1 MFSIR
6 CVAYTMGDDGW
17 ISMPG
22 PNDADG
28 LHVRP
33 RERDGRLM
41 ITDIYLH
48 ATEITPEILRGLS
61 IRRLEAELNAAPRLE
76 PGRRYPM
83 GVAVVADFVRSI
95 PDDTPEPSLADL
107 RSRAHEQAQ
116 LVRAKEPDRPR
127 LTRPDGAS
135 PEEFYPRV
143 AAAYSQYAPRTRAP
157 AKEMA
162 AEAGVPITTVHRW
175 IREARRRGF
184 LTPAR
189 KGKAG

>member
-1 MFSIR
+1 VTISLSS
-6 CVAYTMGDDGW
+6 DGW
-17 ISMPG
+17 VTLPG
-22 PNDADG
+22 PEGAG

-33 RERDGRLM
+33 RESEGRM
-41 ITDIYLH
+41 VITGLYLH
-48 ATEITPEILRGLS
+48 APEVTPEIFRAVS
-61 IRRLEAELNAAPRLE
+61 ISRLEAQLNAGPRVE
-76 PGRRYPM
+76 PGQP
-83 GVAVVADFVRSI
+83 VAGLTWPVIADFTRSVR
-95 PDDTPEPSLADL
+95 DDSEPSLAEL
-107 RSRAHEQAQ
+107 RDRARQQTREA
-116 LVRAKEPDRPR
+116 RPKEPDRPR

-143 AAAYSQYAPRTRAP
+143 AAAYSQYVSRTRAP

-162 AEAGVPITTVHRW
+162 AEAGVPITTAHRW

>member
-1 MFSIR
+1 M
-6 CVAYTMGDDGW
+6 AYTMGDDGW

-22 PNDADG
+22 PDGADG

-61 IRRLEAELNAAPRLE
+61 IRRLEAELNAAPRLK
-76 PGRRYPM
+76 PGQTYPM
-83 GVAVVADFVRSI
+83 SAAVVADFLRSI
-95 PDDTPEPSLADL
+95 PDDTPDPSLDDL
-107 RSRAHEQAQ
+107 RGRARKQAHQ
-116 LVRAKEPDRPR
+116 APPTQPDRPR
-127 LTRPDGAS
+127 LTRPDGSA

-162 AEAGVPITTVHRW
+162 AEAGVPITTAHRW

>member
-1 MFSIR
+1 M
-6 CVAYTMGDDGW
+6 AYTMGDDGW
-17 ISMPG
+17 VSMPG
-22 PNDADG
+22 PEGADG

-41 ITDIYLH
+41 ITELYLH
-48 ATEITPEILRGLS
+48 ASEITPEILRGLS

-76 PGRRYPM
+76 PGQPSPM
-83 GVAVVADFVRSI
+83 GAAVVADFLRSTT
-95 PDDTPEPSLADL
+95 DDTSDPSLDDL
-107 RSRAHEQAQ
+107 RSRAHGQTRQA
-116 LVRAKEPDRPR
+116 RPTEPDRPR

-143 AAAYSQYAPRTRAP
+143 AAAYSQYALLTTAP

-162 AEAGVPITTVHRW
+162 AEAGVPITTAHRW

-184 LTPAR
+184 LPPAR

>member
-1 MFSIR
+1 M
-6 CVAYTMGDDGW
+6 AYTLGDDGW
-17 ISMPG
+17 VSMPG
-22 PNDADG
+22 PNGADG

-48 ATEITPEILRGLS
+48 ADEITPEILRGLS
-61 IRRLEAELNAAPRLE
+61 VRRLEAELNAAPRLE
-76 PGRRYPM
+76 PGQTYPM
-83 GVAVVADFVRSI
+83 SVAVVADFLRSI

-107 RSRAHEQAQ
+107 RGRAREQAHQ
-116 LVRAKEPDRPR
+116 VRPTEPDRPR
-127 LTRPDGAS
+127 LTRPEGAV

-143 AAAYSQYAPRTRAP
+143 AAAYSQYTLMTTAP

>member
-1 MFSIR
+1 
-6 CVAYTMGDDGW
+6 
-17 ISMPG
+17 MPG
-22 PNDADG
+22 PDGADG

-41 ITDIYLH
+41 ITELYLH
-48 ATEITPEILRGLS
+48 AAEITPEILRGLS
-61 IRRLEAELNAAPRLE
+61 VRRLEAELNAAPRLE
-76 PGRRYPM
+76 PGQPYPM
-83 GVAVVADFVRSI
+83 GAAVLADFLRSTT
-95 PDDTPEPSLADL
+95 DETEPSLAGL
-107 RSRAHEQAQ
+107 RGRAREQAQ
-116 LVRAKEPDRPR
+116 QAPPKEPDRPR

-135 PEEFYPRV
+135 PDEFYPRV
-143 AAAYSQYAPRTRAP
+143 AAAYSQHALLTTAP

-184 LTPAR
+184 LKPAR